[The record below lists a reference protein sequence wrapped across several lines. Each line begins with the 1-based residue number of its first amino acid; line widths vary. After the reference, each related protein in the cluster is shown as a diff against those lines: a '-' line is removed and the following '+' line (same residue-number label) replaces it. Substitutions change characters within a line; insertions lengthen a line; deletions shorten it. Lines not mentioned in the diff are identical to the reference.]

1 MVLKKLNIK
10 PLNEQVRESLLEY
23 IRTLDLSKGRRLPGE
38 DIIAKQLGVSRI
50 TVRNVMSD
58 LAQEGVVSRVQG
70 RGTFVNQ
77 EALEIN
83 IQLNISPS
91 FEEMIRKSGYEAEVK
106 LIDYKLEKAGAEV
119 AKKLQI
125 DEEDEVVRIEKM
137 FYADGNPAI
146 FCIDRFPSAFLDQP
160 LEEENIRKSIY
171 TILHKR
177 AGQKAVRDVTDIFNI
192 QTDQDKK
199 LAKVFKSNKTK
210 SLLVLDSVNINQE
223 GEAILYDTEY
233 YDTEYIKFS
242 ICRKKD
248 ISYIE

>member
-1 MVLKKLNIK
+1 
-10 PLNEQVRESLLEY
+10 
-23 IRTLDLSKGRRLPGE
+23 
-38 DIIAKQLGVSRI
+38 
-50 TVRNVMSD
+50 
-58 LAQEGVVSRVQG
+58 VQG

-83 IQLNISPS
+83 VKLNISPG

-106 LIDYKLEKAGAEV
+106 LIDFRVEKAGVDV

-125 DEEDEVVRIEKM
+125 DEADEIVHIEKM

-146 FCIDRFPSAFLDQP
+146 FCIDRFPSEFLDQP
-160 LEEENIRKSIY
+160 LKEENARKSIY
-171 TILHKR
+171 EILHKR
-177 AGQKAVRDVTDIFNI
+177 AGQKAVRDVTEIFNI
-192 QTDQDKK
+192 QTDRDMK
-199 LAKVFKSNKTK
+199 LADVFKSKEIK

-223 GEAILYDTEY
+223 GKAILYDTEY

-248 ISYIE
+248 INYID